1 MGKIC
6 CILLLSHTLNL
17 YLIIYMCLQ
26 FMYIKSSN
34 ILSKDEK
41 YLLEL
46 LQLLIVYIYIK
57 TNHSKIQSHKIV
69 TLDNQEQV
77 IDGTWFN

>member
-6 CILLLSHTLNL
+6 CILLLSHTLDL

-26 FMYIKSSN
+26 FMYIKVSN
-34 ILSKDEK
+34 FLSKDEK

-46 LQLLIVYIYIK
+46 LQLLIHIHVYQNKSFKNSVPY
-57 TNHSKIQSHKIV
+57 NC
-69 TLDNQEQV
+69 NF
-77 IDGTWFN
+77 G

>member
-6 CILLLSHTLNL
+6 CILLLSHTLDL

-46 LQLLIVYIYIK
+46 LQLLIHIYQNK
-57 TNHSKIQSHKIV
+57 SFKNSV
-69 TLDNQEQV
+69 PLNCNF
-77 IDGTWFN
+77 G

>member
-6 CILLLSHTLNL
+6 CILLLSHTLDL
-17 YLIIYMCLQ
+17 LVYLIIYMCLQ

-46 LQLLIVYIYIK
+46 LQLLIHIYQNK
-57 TNHSKIQSHKIV
+57 SFKNSV
-69 TLDNQEQV
+69 PLNCNF
-77 IDGTWFN
+77 G

>member
-6 CILLLSHTLNL
+6 CILLLSHTLDL
-17 YLIIYMCLQ
+17 PVYLIIYMCLQ

-46 LQLLIVYIYIK
+46 LQLLIHIYQNK
-57 TNHSKIQSHKIV
+57 SFKNSV
-69 TLDNQEQV
+69 PLNCNF
-77 IDGTWFN
+77 G

>member
-6 CILLLSHTLNL
+6 CILLLSHTLDL

-26 FMYIKSSN
+26 FMYIKVSN
-34 ILSKDEK
+34 FLSKDEK

-46 LQLLIVYIYIK
+46 LQLLIHIYQNK
-57 TNHSKIQSHKIV
+57 SFKNSV
-69 TLDNQEQV
+69 PYNCNF
-77 IDGTWFN
+77 G

>member
-6 CILLLSHTLNL
+6 CILLLSHTLDL
-17 YLIIYMCLQ
+17 LVYLIIYMCLQ

-46 LQLLIVYIYIK
+46 LQLLIHIYQNK
-57 TNHSKIQSHKIV
+57 FKNSV
-69 TLDNQEQV
+69 PLNCNF
-77 IDGTWFN
+77 G

>member
-6 CILLLSHTLNL
+6 CILLLSHTLDL

-46 LQLLIVYIYIK
+46 LQLLIHIYQNK
-57 TNHSKIQSHKIV
+57 SFKNSV
-69 TLDNQEQV
+69 PYNCNF
-77 IDGTWFN
+77 G